1 MLRMLKSK
9 YLCNRLEVNL
19 AEKFRMKILKK
30 LAQLFLK
37 ALIVVLVLSCTTFGW
52 LPTASVNLPSNQA
65 RHEISSYLSKV
76 VHKLAGEIGT
86 RNYRHYDHLEMA
98 KDFIAQELEKFGYG
112 VSFQTFSVNSQSFSN
127 IIATKGNA
135 LEKNPLIIGAHYDSC
150 FNPGADDNGS
160 AVAGMLALAKLLS
173 KDKATDRVVFVA
185 FVNEEPPFF
194 QTETMGS
201 RVFTKSLK
209 EAKTKIQG
217 AIVLEMIGYYS
228 NDWFSQKY
236 LPLLGPFFPN
246 KGNFI
251 GVVGDFQSGKLVG
264 ELAKG
269 FKNASRFPLR
279 TIVAPRSIPGINFS
293 DHWSFWQENYPAVM
307 VTDTAYLRNKNY
319 HQQSDLPETLNY
331 EYMAEV
337 ILGLKQAISVLLSEK
352 R

>member
-1 MLRMLKSK
+1 
-9 YLCNRLEVNL
+9 
-19 AEKFRMKILKK
+19 MKIIQKVFAL
-30 LAQLFLK
+30 LFK
-37 ALIVVLVLSCTTFGW
+37 AAIAVLIVMSTTFGW
-52 LPTASVNLPSNQA
+52 IPTASVNLPSSQS
-65 RHEISSYLSKV
+65 RHEISSYLSSV

-86 RNYRHYDHLEMA
+86 RNYRHYDRLEMA
-98 KDFIAQELEKFGYG
+98 KDFIAQEFEKSGYE
-112 VSFQTFSVNSQSFSN
+112 VSYQTYSVNNQSFSN
-127 IIATKGNA
+127 IIAAKGNA

-160 AVAGMLALAKLLS
+160 AVAGMLSLARLLS
-173 KDKATDRVVFVA
+173 KEKGIDRIVFVA

-194 QTETMGS
+194 QTGTMGS
-201 RVFTKSLK
+201 RVFTKFLK
-209 EAKTKIQG
+209 EGNIKIQG

-246 KGNFI
+246 KGNFVGI
-251 GVVGDFQSGKLVG
+251 VGDFQSHKLVG
-264 ELAKG
+264 KLAKG

-319 HQQSDLPETLNY
+319 HQQTDLPETLNY

-337 ILGLKQAISVLLSEK
+337 VWGLRSAVLGLMSDVNAQGGN
-352 R
+352 